1 MRCVGIFFW
10 SYVQP
15 IAYPRDKAEKG
26 GQNEFEIKFAIFDD
40 SSDNV
45 ALAEPMKDLGTI
57 KVVLS
62 AND

>member
-1 MRCVGIFFW
+1 MCWRFLLEL
-10 SYVQP
+10 VQP
-15 IAYPRDKAEKG
+15 IAYPRNAVEKG
-26 GQNEFEIKFAIFDD
+26 EQNEFEIKFAIFDD

-45 ALAEPMKDLGTI
+45 ALAEPIKDLGTV